1 MQNCISSLFEGIRS
15 CVREGPAGEEAV
27 APAGKE
33 AARPPPSVARRAEE
47 GVEEVQEG
55 GGVEPV
61 RSSMKE
67 VEQARRRSPR
77 PTSGEDGRRRA
88 LRCRVRCG

>member
-1 MQNCISSLFEGIRS
+1 MQNCISSLLEGIRS
-15 CVREGPAGEEAV
+15 CAKEGPGGEGAI

-33 AARPPPSVARRAEE
+33 AARPPPSVAHRAEE
-47 GVEEVQEG
+47 GVEGVREG

-67 VEQARRRSPR
+67 AEQARRRSP
-77 PTSGEDGRRRA
+77 
-88 LRCRVRCG
+88 

>member
-1 MQNCISSLFEGIRS
+1 MQNCISSLLEGIRS
-15 CVREGPAGEEAV
+15 CAKEGPGGE
-27 APAGKE
+27 E

-47 GVEEVQEG
+47 GVEGVREG

-67 VEQARRRSPR
+67 AEQARRRSP
-77 PTSGEDGRRRA
+77 
-88 LRCRVRCG
+88 